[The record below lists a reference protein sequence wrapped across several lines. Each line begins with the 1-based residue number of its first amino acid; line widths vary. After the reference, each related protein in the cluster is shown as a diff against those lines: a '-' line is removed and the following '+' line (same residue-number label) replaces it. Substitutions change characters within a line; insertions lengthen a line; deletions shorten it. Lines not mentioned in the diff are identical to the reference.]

1 MDKSKKPSMN
11 LIFKRCNA
19 PFGTKTT
26 NTGSALNTT
35 ISASVSKTTQSKKRS
50 CMGLFYRQK
59 QGVSELSDRP
69 KAVKAHVS

>member
-1 MDKSKKPSMN
+1 MDKSKKPFMK
-11 LIFKRCNA
+11 LIFKNSNA

-35 ISASVSKTTQSKKRS
+35 IPASVSKTTQSKK
-50 CMGLFYRQK
+50 RQK

-69 KAVKAHVS
+69 KEVNAM